1 MPRVQLHMYSVGM
14 HHWYIHFIIFRW
26 HNQVKYVILKKN
38 YDYNEERT
46 MNATTLNRERLIECR
61 KKLGITKQQAAI
73 RMQLSQPAYLR
84 YESGKRTPS
93 IHVIYYMAHILGTSA
108 DYLTGK
114 TDDPTP
120 DCHYIY
126 EAEKPE
132 LFSLIDKMKHCDS
145 ETQKRLMAYFQIIS
159 EQKES

>member
-1 MPRVQLHMYSVGM
+1 MLYLRKIMINS
-14 HHWYIHFIIFRW
+14 
-26 HNQVKYVILKKN
+26 
-38 YDYNEERT
+38 EEQT
-46 MNATTLNRERLIECR
+46 MNTTTLNRERLIECR

-84 YESGKRTPS
+84 YESGERTPS

-114 TDDPTP
+114 TDNPTP
-120 DCHYIY
+120 NIHYIY

-132 LFSLIDKMKHCDS
+132 LFSFVDKIKNCDS
-145 ETQKRLMAYFQIIS
+145 DTPKRLMAYFQMIS
-159 EQKES
+159 EQKEA